1 MKEGRKNLSS
11 LHEKILAN
19 LNQVIE
25 EAKYLTRDFGDRHQ
39 ICQRKL
45 KAIDGDLDRIK
56 DINELK
62 SIYEYLK
69 ER

>member
-1 MKEGRKNLSS
+1 MNKGRKDLSP
-11 LHEKILAN
+11 LHEKILSN

-62 SIYEYLK
+62 SIYQYLK